1 MHPRLV
7 LPSLAALLP
16 LPLTAATS
24 FTQSWSSGFE
34 TNGLVP
40 DGDLN
45 GWSDSR
51 TLSSVPITSI
61 SDLNV
66 SLTITGG
73 AIGDLFIYLS
83 NGSHAA
89 ILLNRPGKTLSDDF
103 GFADE
108 GFNVTFD
115 DSGTNGDSHITFTG
129 PLLLTATNSWEP
141 DGRLTDPFA
150 VLDSSLRTNFL
161 SGFNSSN
168 PNTTW
173 TLYVADMVSGS
184 SSTVTSW
191 GLAINTP
198 SIVPEPSSSLATTLT
213 LTWALA
219 ITTRRRRSR
228 RI

>member
-1 MHPRLV
+1 MHPRFL
-7 LPSLAALLP
+7 LPSLATLLP

-34 TNGLVP
+34 ANGLVP
-40 DGDLN
+40 DGDPS

-73 AIGDLFIYLS
+73 AVGYLIIYHS

-115 DSGTNGDSHITFTG
+115 DSGTNGDSHLTFTG
-129 PLLLTATNSWEP
+129 PLLLTASSWEP

-150 VLDSSLRTNFL
+150 VLDSSPRTNFL

-173 TLYVADMVSGS
+173 TLYVADTVSGS
-184 SSTVTSW
+184 SSSVSSW

-198 SIVPEPSSSLATTLT
+198 SVVPEPSSSLATTLT
-213 LTWALA
+213 LSWALSL
-219 ITTRRRRSR
+219 TRNRRRHRLS
-228 RI
+228 